1 MLLKP
6 QAIPSAIIILSWLLL
21 HPCEAWLREDELS
34 EVATTKLEPMKESF
48 A

>member
-34 EVATTKLEPMKESF
+34 EVATTKLEAMKESF